1 MPLLSPYRLAGVAA
15 LFGAVLIYDPAAAG
29 VWQRLGLPV
38 LMALGAWLTAQS
50 LLPVLL
56 GALVLA
62 AIHSNPGAGDAL
74 TGFVYPAVAGLCGA
88 ALVGM
93 LCYRFRERIERTR
106 AARWQARRNGDA
118 SAEPE
123 ETGSRR

>member
-15 LFGAVLIYDPAAAG
+15 LFVAVLIYDPAAAG

-62 AIHSNPGAGDAL
+62 TIHGNPGAGDPF
-74 TGFVYPAVAGLCGA
+74 TGIIYPALAGLCGA
-88 ALVGM
+88 ALLGI
-93 LCYRFRERIERTR
+93 LYHRFRQRMERTR
-106 AARWQARRNGDA
+106 AARWQPRRAADA
-118 SAEPE
+118 SVEPE
-123 ETGSRR
+123 DSGSRP